1 MTDTYGPGNAS
12 IPAWTAPTEGPPI
25 APAPAGAR
33 SPAAGTARTSGAG
46 TARTSGAGT
55 ARGPAAGGANYGP
68 PPGRATPTHRSWQPG
83 IMPLRPATFGDFLS
97 LPFKAIRY
105 NRTVVVGGPLAC
117 FLVVGL
123 ATALATWMVF
133 TDLDLN
139 SAFAGLS
146 SNPTGLR
153 AETIVTLALAGVAW
167 LLSDAFARGIVAPG
181 VARAVLGERISLG
194 QAWRVLRAR
203 IWPVLGLYALATA
216 AMLVPLA
223 IVVGLIALASQDS
236 SGAAIIGVMIV
247 ALLLLFPLAI
257 LYSVLMGVALP
268 LVVLERGGVMA
279 SARRTFSLIKG
290 RFWWSV
296 LIAFV
301 ASMLIGVVTQILS
314 TVVQFGGLII
324 LALLPSASEAAT
336 VVFVWGSTLASYL
349 VVAVL
354 DACYLGATFTF
365 VYIDLRIRH
374 EGFDADLA
382 EAAEARAK
390 Q

>member
-1 MTDTYGPGNAS
+1 
-12 IPAWTAPTEGPPI
+12 
-25 APAPAGAR
+25 
-33 SPAAGTARTSGAG
+33 
-46 TARTSGAGT
+46 
-55 ARGPAAGGANYGP
+55 
-68 PPGRATPTHRSWQPG
+68 
-83 IMPLRPATFGDFLS
+83 MPLRPATFGDFLS

-105 NRTVVVGGPLAC
+105 NRTVVIGGPLAC

-123 ATALATWMVF
+123 VTALAAWMLF
-133 TDLDLN
+133 TDLDLT
-139 SAFAGLS
+139 SAFEGLPS
-146 SNPTGLR
+146 DSTGLR
-153 AETIVTLALAGVAW
+153 GETIVTLALAGVAW

-194 QAWRVLRAR
+194 QAWGVLRGR
-203 IWPVLGLYALATA
+203 IWHVLGLYGLATA

-223 IVVGLIALASQDS
+223 ICIGLIALASQDS
-236 SGAAIIGVMIV
+236 SGVAVLGVLVV
-247 ALLLLFPLAI
+247 ALVLLFPLAL

-268 LVVLERGGVMA
+268 LVVLERGGVIA
-279 SARRTFSLIKG
+279 SARRTFALIKG

-301 ASMLIGVVTQILS
+301 TSVLISIVSSVLS
-314 TVVQFGGLII
+314 NVLQFGGII
-324 LALLPSASEAAT
+324 LISFLPASSEAASL
-336 VVFVWGSTLASYL
+336 VFLWASVLVSYL
-349 VVAVL
+349 VSAVL